1 MNFRLIQEI
10 ATQRRRQL
18 LLLISMF
25 AIGGLIYLVR
35 ILLVQDQLV
44 AARREWAAQRKQ
56 VTQRTQMGKAEQ
68 FAAGVRD
75 YSQFAARIPQKK
87 DFAKVIGGL
96 FEYADNNSLSV
107 GSVTYKPEKNTSG
120 YIQYSINI
128 DVTGTYGGVKSF
140 LADVSQAN
148 EIIAVDSV
156 SFTKGSKLFE
166 EDVTLRATLT
176 ILFGQEGA

>member
-1 MNFRLIQEI
+1 MNFRVIQEI

-18 LLLISMF
+18 ILIVSMF
-25 AIGGLIYLVR
+25 AVGGLIYLLR
-35 ILLVQDQLV
+35 IMLVQEQLV
-44 AARREWAAQRKQ
+44 TARREWASQRKQ

-68 FAAGVRD
+68 FEVGMRD
-75 YSQFAARIPQKK
+75 YSQFAARIPAKK

-107 GSVTYKPEKNTSG
+107 GSVTYKLEKNTSG
-120 YIQYSINI
+120 YIQYNINI
-128 DVTGTYGGVKSF
+128 DVTGTYGGIKSF
-140 LADVSQAN
+140 LSDVSQAN

-156 SFTKGSKLFE
+156 TFSKGSKMFE
-166 EDVTLRATLT
+166 EEVTLRATLT